1 MGFSWQEYWSGL
13 PFPPP
18 EGLSDPGIEPAS
30 SELAGRFF
38 TTEPPEKPHIL
49 YTCLLLSS
57 SPSNISNSLQLHGL
71 QAMASLSMG
80 FSRKEYWSGL
90 PFPPPEGLPDPEIK
104 PASPELTGRFL
115 STEPPGKPHA
125 ATIEAQALW
134 RQHAKTR
141 EPVSVNKDPP
151 CQN

>member
-1 MGFSWQEYWSGL
+1 MGFFREDYSSGL
-13 PFPPP
+13 PFLPLGDLTSPR
-18 EGLSDPGIEPAS
+18 IEPESPAW
-30 SELAGRFF
+30 EGRFF

-115 STEPPGKPHA
+115 STEPPGKPH
-125 ATIEAQALW
+125 IL
-134 RQHAKTR
+134 
-141 EPVSVNKDPP
+141 PVVVVQSLSFVQLFVTP
-151 CQN
+151 